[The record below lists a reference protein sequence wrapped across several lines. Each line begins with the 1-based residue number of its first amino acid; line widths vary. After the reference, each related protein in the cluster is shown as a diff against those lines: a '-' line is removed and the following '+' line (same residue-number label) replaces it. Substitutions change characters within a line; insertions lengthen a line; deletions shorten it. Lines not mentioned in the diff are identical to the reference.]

1 MQKNLFQKHHQ
12 HNTLSFQQMIYQLAS
27 TSSTS
32 SYCNGDAAAAVKETN
47 QDVTLPFYFI
57 CLLHLANEHVSD
69 HFEVLICLQCTYSL
83 FLQVYMI
90 E

>member
-1 MQKNLFQKHHQ
+1 MQKNLFQKNHQ

-32 SYCNGDAAAAVKETN
+32 SYCNGDAAAAAAAVKETN

-69 HFEVLICLQCTYSL
+69 HF
-83 FLQVYMI
+83 
-90 E
+90 

>member
-12 HNTLSFQQMIYQLAS
+12 HNTLSFQHMIYQLAS

-32 SYCNGDAAAAVKETN
+32 SYCNGDAAAAAVKETN

-69 HFEVLICLQCTYSL
+69 HFEVLICLQCTYFYNST
-83 FLQVYMI
+83 
-90 E
+90 